1 MFAARLRCLPR
12 RGQGRSV
19 EQMIRFLLSRDD
31 WYHQRGYWVVARTL
45 GNAGIEV
52 ILGGIQT
59 PHDIVQTA
67 IEEDADIIGYRI
79 MDAAPKIVIPILFD
93 TMGEKGV
100 QNIPVVVGGIIPEK
114 DEILIKEMG
123 VKEVFHPYTPLE
135 VVVERVRAIA
145 MEARAQRQRKQ

>member
-1 MFAARLRCLPR
+1 M
-12 RGQGRSV
+12 
-19 EQMIRFLLSRDD
+19 
-31 WYHQRGYWVVARTL
+31 ARTL

-59 PHDIVQTA
+59 PKDIVQTA

-79 MDAAPKIVIPILFD
+79 MDAAPKILIPILFD
-93 TMGEKGV
+93 TMTEKGV

-123 VKEVFHPYTPLE
+123 VKEVFHPYTPLD
-135 VVVERVRAIA
+135 VVVDRVRAIA
-145 MEARAQRQRKQ
+145 MEARAERQRK